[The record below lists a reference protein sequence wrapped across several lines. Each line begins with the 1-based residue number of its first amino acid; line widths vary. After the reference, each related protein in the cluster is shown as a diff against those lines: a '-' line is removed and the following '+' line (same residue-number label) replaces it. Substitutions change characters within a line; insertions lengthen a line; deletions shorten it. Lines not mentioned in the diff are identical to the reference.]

1 MNDKFTPGPWG
12 VEYGEAVRVKAKNG
26 TVAIATNLKKGGR
39 RDANEVE
46 ANARLI
52 AAAPDMFAALEF
64 AERRSR
70 QPEEGHTEYYERIA
84 EEFFAQHGYLAPG
97 KDDPV
102 QSVPPEQRREA
113 WEKFLSE
120 PAEARRAAL
129 AKARGQITK
138 TKDAMEGRQ

>member
-1 MNDKFTPGPWG
+1 MIDKFTPGPWRVVNKYKVVAGQG
-12 VEYGEAVRVKAKNG
+12 VLPREIVVSTISGECELSPGNA
-26 TVAIATNLKKGGR
+26 
-39 RDANEVE
+39 DE

-52 AAAPDMFAALEF
+52 AAAPDMLAALEF

-84 EEFFAQHGYLAPG
+84 EEFFVQHGYLAPG

-102 QSVPPEQRREA
+102 QSVPPEQRRDA

-120 PAEARRAAL
+120 PAEARRAAIK
-129 AKARGQITK
+129 KARGE
-138 TKDAMEGRQ
+138 A

>member
-1 MNDKFTPGPWG
+1 MNDKFTPPPWEIVRLSGQGSPFSIRMTFDRDKTFYG
-12 VEYGEAVRVKAKNG
+12 VRSIYREK
-26 TVAIATNLKKGGR
+26 
-39 RDANEVE
+39 D
-46 ANARLI
+46 ARLI

-84 EEFFAQHGYLAPG
+84 EEFFVQHGYLAPG

-138 TKDAMEGRQ
+138 TKDAMEDRR